1 MTKQTD
7 DEYATWVRDALKA
20 IANQSAGSNAP
31 ERNHAEVM
39 STLERLLNPVVC
51 RRLGIYDW
59 PPDFLLSVV
68 IPVFNEEATIATLI
82 SRVLQVN
89 VPCEIIVVDD
99 GSSDQTAELLTAMA
113 EKIPLRLFQHDH
125 NQGKGAAIRTGLG
138 QVRGNVVLIQDGD
151 LEYDPND
158 YPLLLRPIL
167 ENRAD
172 VVYGSRFSSN
182 DRPVAKY
189 WHQTGNRLV
198 TLLSNMFTNLKLTDV
213 ETCYKVMRF
222 ERSQEHTSE
231 LQSQD

>member
-82 SRVLQVN
+82 GRVLQVN
-89 VPCEIIVVDD
+89 VPCEIIVVDVEEAPD
-99 GSSDQTAELLTAMA
+99 DPDARNGKRVVFRATAGFEPPTVEMVVEGA
-113 EKIPLRLFQHDH
+113 E
-125 NQGKGAAIRTGLG
+125 
-138 QVRGNVVLIQDGD
+138 
-151 LEYDPND
+151 
-158 YPLLLRPIL
+158 
-167 ENRAD
+167 
-172 VVYGSRFSSN
+172 
-182 DRPVAKY
+182 
-189 WHQTGNRLV
+189 
-198 TLLSNMFTNLKLTDV
+198 
-213 ETCYKVMRF
+213 
-222 ERSQEHTSE
+222 
-231 LQSQD
+231 